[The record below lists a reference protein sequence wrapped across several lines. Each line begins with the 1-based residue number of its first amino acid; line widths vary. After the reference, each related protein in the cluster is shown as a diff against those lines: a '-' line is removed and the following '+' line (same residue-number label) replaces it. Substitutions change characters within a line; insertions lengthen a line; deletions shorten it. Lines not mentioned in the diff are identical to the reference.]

1 MLKPVQFAQS
11 LARSVRARIAAD
23 DGSPRVS
30 WGRHICKILAMG
42 LLLLNA
48 VSVQA
53 QDVGLQWAKGIIET
67 TAAGHARV
75 YAIESDANKNVFV
88 TGLFEGTIDLNP
100 GTATANVTSAGLY
113 DSFVV
118 KLDQYGNFIWGKRYG
133 STGGDTGFGLHIDP
147 SNNLFIT
154 GYISGTVDMNPNA
167 GVNNLVTSGGSADGY
182 ILKLDNNGNY
192 VWAQRMGNTGSGEY
206 SFNVKTDPT
215 GNVFVTGY
223 ISNLSASTFG
233 PYSVT
238 SAGLQDGFIAKL
250 NASGVYQWVK
260 RIGGPGTDAV
270 FGIDIDAA
278 GNIYIGGPSDG
289 GTTGMAA
296 LGKGGYV
303 IKLSPAGATLWSHLD
318 VDSDYYRSVS
328 LDSQGNIYVGSGSS
342 ATAIVTLVKLD
353 NSGNR
358 LWGKAFGRTW
368 NYIDVGPDDHIYVG
382 GAFTNPTT
390 VGSFSFTANGGSD
403 ILLAEIDPNGDPI
416 WAKSLGGTGSE
427 TVGWIS
433 AKNPGELLVG
443 GFFQTTVDFDPSNCI
458 ANLTSKQTAGNASEN
473 FSAYAIKLTKNPLPA
488 EFAVNSSSIAP
499 LTQTACSL
507 GIPDII
513 TGNAVGITAPANFTT
528 TIGYQWQKATSPT
541 GPWTDIEG
549 EVFKDL
555 QPLSSNE
562 TLYYK
567 RLIRARTTFCEF
579 QTVGESDVA
588 TVTVGPNAAPSAN
601 ADGPQWYVCG
611 AGANTVSLNGS
622 ATGGTPGF
630 TYQWYSGSSNGG
642 TLVGS
647 LANYTT
653 AAVTVSTTYTLK
665 VTDANGCIDTDQVT
679 VVPAVANAGANA
691 SFCAGS
697 GGVQIGS
704 APIASTSV
712 QYAWTRVSGSAITT
726 LSCTDCAQPIANP
739 AVATVYRLTV
749 TVTRKD
755 GSTCLTTDDVTIT
768 PVAAPGGLANYAGAD
783 RTICINSNVQLGNIT
798 DATYSYTWTSGQ
810 FLNDPEVARPT
821 FTAGSSGIDP
831 CSITYTVTAIKSG
844 CSFVD
849 EVKVSVLNSQTSDT
863 GDIECGPRWV
873 THEGFPNCPQAVY
886 TWSIVSGNGV
896 ILNTRNGGE
905 DAYLKSNVGTT
916 KFRRTVTLNNVSCS
930 SDVDIIVCGGNCDV
944 EIETI
949 SSQGCPKNFGGGER
963 LRLAPKNINTTDWNY
978 RWSPANLVDNPTARE
993 VAVLTDKPATITL
1006 TITNK
1011 YDASRTCSESID
1023 INPAG
1028 WSKPNIDIPNKTIC
1042 YDSPTAVGT
1051 PLGAGFA
1058 YTWTPSAGL
1067 SSASVNNPQATL
1079 MADQEYVVEIL
1090 ETASGCKTIDTV
1102 KVAVA
1107 QVVAAAGVDRTVCN
1121 GSTVTLGSP
1130 KPAGVN
1136 WIYAWEPAGAAWTNG
1151 TNASSPQPQVEYAS
1165 TSSQTFSLTVTDPAS
1180 GCSATDQ
1187 VVLSNTLTP
1196 GEYTGSAVTICEG
1209 EEAQLGREPEANA
1222 TYLWSPATALSC
1234 TNCANLV
1241 ATPTSTTSY
1250 TLQITYPG
1258 CSSPLI
1264 DQVTVTVNEIPKPPL
1279 ADVVQCTAGA
1289 VAIGFGAPNNPAA
1302 PAGATYLWSPATGL
1316 SNATAAN
1323 PTANVSVRTTYAVT
1337 VTLASGCIYTDEL
1350 DVIPTAGAG
1359 SDAAICSG
1367 ESTQIGT
1374 PALDGATYSWSGIG
1388 IVGSSTV
1395 AQPIVKPTVTTT
1407 YTVAVTLG
1415 GCTRNDQ
1422 VVVTVNSPS
1431 AFNIAGNTTICEG
1444 GSTVLSLV
1452 GAPAANTTWQWSP
1465 SAGVENPTETST
1477 TVVAAGNTT
1486 YRLTQTNLTTG
1497 CSNFKEVVVVV
1508 KPNTIAATATPLE
1521 ICDGTTTALPLNV
1534 TSGGTYQYVW
1544 SPSTGLSNAFV
1555 ANPTVTTG
1563 ISRTY
1568 SVTITDNVSHCQLT
1582 RSVPVTV
1589 KSAEL
1594 CLPPVNLSGNV
1605 LHDGN
1610 SMTDITVNSTSA
1622 VPVPTGLYVSLID
1635 SLGNIVKTVPVAANG
1650 TYDFGPTNPGE
1661 YSIVLHQ
1668 NPAGSE
1674 TPSLPAGWISTGENL
1689 GSGPGSDDDVNGV
1702 LNGVFVGNSD
1712 VSNANFGVQQPPSSD
1727 PKDFKID
1734 QPGPGAE
1741 IALNGSHTSTGTGT
1755 SSPNQLTGNDPEDGP
1770 LNGGD
1775 KDKTVIITTLPDHGE
1790 LWYNGVL
1797 VKTGQIIDNYDP
1809 ALLVIKLTGTGY
1821 TSVQFEYAFQ
1831 DESGE
1836 VSLPS
1841 TYKINWGDPLP
1852 VTLISFNVKQ
1862 EGKTALLY
1870 WQTAAETNSDR
1881 FEIERS
1887 ANGRKW
1893 DRIGTVQSHGESA
1906 VLENYSFKDNQPMDG
1921 DNFYRLKMIDKDL
1934 SFTYS
1939 GIRSASFEGGLL
1951 LTLYPNPVKDV
1962 LTVDTDQSNVKSI
1975 TVTSKAGVVVY
1986 KGVAGRTIDVKQFA
2000 PGMYV
2005 VSVTYLDGSVK
2016 YQKFALAK

>member
-1 MLKPVQFAQS
+1 MTK
-11 LARSVRARIAAD
+11 SVLTR
-23 DGSPRVS
+23 
-30 WGRHICKILAMG
+30 ILAMG
-42 LLLLNA
+42 LLLL
-48 VSVQA
+48 SVATARA
-53 QDVGLQWAKGIIET
+53 QDIGLQWAKGFIET
-67 TAAGHARV
+67 TVAGEARV
-75 YAIESDANKNVFV
+75 YAIDTDISKNVYI
-88 TGLFEGTIDLNP
+88 TGDFIGTIDLNP
-100 GTATANVTSAGLY
+100 GTATANVTSAGGW
-113 DSFVV
+113 DAFVV
-118 KLDQYGNFIWGKRYG
+118 KLDRFGNYIWGKKFG
-133 STGGDTGFGLHIDP
+133 STSTDTGHGIFVDP
-147 SNNLFIT
+147 SGNVFTT
-154 GYISGTVDMNPNA
+154 GYITGTVDMNPGA
-167 GVNNLVTSGGSADGY
+167 AVNNLATNAGSPDGY
-182 ILKLDNNGNY
+182 ILKLDTNGNY
-192 VWAQRMGNTGSGEY
+192 VWAQRMGGPGTEY

-215 GNVFVTGY
+215 GNVIVTGF
-223 ISNLSASTFG
+223 INVGGPATFG
-233 PYSVT
+233 GLSVT
-238 SAGLQDGFIAKL
+238 SAGGNDAFVAKL
-250 NASGVYQWVK
+250 SAAGVYQWV
-260 RIGGPGTDAV
+260 RRLGGAGDDMAW
-270 FGIDIDAA
+270 GLDIDAA
-278 GNIYIGGPSDG
+278 GNIYVSGPSDG

-296 LGKGGYV
+296 LGVGGYV
-303 IKLSPAGATLWSHLD
+303 LKLNTAGVTQWSHLD
-318 VDSDYYRSVS
+318 ADSDWYRSLS
-328 LDSQGNIYVGSGSS
+328 LDSQGNMYMGSGSS
-342 ATAIVTLVKLD
+342 VLADVTLVKL
-353 NSGNR
+353 NSAGVR
-358 LWGKAFGRTW
+358 QWGVKVGRTL
-368 NYIDVGPDDHIYVG
+368 NYVDVGPDDHVYVSG
-382 GAFTNPTT
+382 PFSTEIT
-390 VGSFSFTANGGSD
+390 VGSFSLTPKGLAD
-403 ILLAEIDPNGDPI
+403 ILVAEFDPNGQAI
-416 WAKSLGGTGSE
+416 WAKSVGGTGSE
-427 TVGWIS
+427 TIGWVT
-433 AKNPGELLVG
+433 AKHPGEVLVG
-443 GFFQTTVDFDPSNCI
+443 GFFQATADFDPSDCTQ
-458 ANLTSKQTAGNASEN
+458 NLISKQTAGNAN
-473 FSAYAIKLTKNPLPA
+473 DAYSGFALKLTKDPLPDD
-488 EFAVNSSSIAP
+488 FAVNTSGIAP
-499 LTQTACSL
+499 LTQTACNL

-567 RLIRARTTFCEF
+567 RLIRARTTFCTF
-579 QTVGESDVA
+579 QTVGESAVA

-611 AGANTVSLNGS
+611 AGANTVALNGS
-622 ATGGTPGF
+622 ATGGTPSF
-630 TYQWYSGSSNGG
+630 TYQWYQGSSNGG

-647 LANYTT
+647 AANYTT

-665 VTDANGCIDTDQVT
+665 VTDANGCVDTDQVT
-679 VVPAVANAGANA
+679 IVPAVANAGANA

-704 APIASTSV
+704 APIASASV
-712 QYAWTRVSGSAITT
+712 QYAWTRISGSAIGT
-726 LSCTDCAQPIANP
+726 LSCTSCAQPIANP
-739 AVATVYRLTV
+739 TAATVYRLTV
-749 TVTRKD
+749 TTTRKD
-755 GSTCLTTDDVTIT
+755 GSTCFTTDDITVT
-768 PVAAPGGLANYAGAD
+768 PVAAPGGIANYAGAD
-783 RTICINSNVQLGNIT
+783 RTICINSNVLLGNIN
-798 DATYSYTWTSGQ
+798 DATYAYTWTSGQ
-810 FLNDPEVARPT
+810 FLNDPDIARPT

-849 EVKVSVLNSQTSDT
+849 EVKVSVLNSETSDS
-863 GDIECGPRWV
+863 GDTECGPRWV

-886 TWSIVSGNGV
+886 TWSVVSGNGV
-896 ILNTRNGGE
+896 VLNTRNGGE

-916 KFRRTVTLNNVSCS
+916 KFRRTVTLNGVSCS

-949 SSQGCPKNFGGGER
+949 SSQGCPKNFGGEQ

-993 VAVLTDKPATITL
+993 VKVLTSSPATITL

-1011 YDASRTCSESID
+1011 YDATRTCSESID

-1042 YDSPTAVGT
+1042 YNSPMSVGT
-1051 PLGAGFA
+1051 ALGAGFA
-1058 YTWTPSAGL
+1058 YTWTPSTGL
-1067 SSASVNNPQATL
+1067 SSASINNPQATL
-1079 MADQEYVVEIL
+1079 IADQEYVVEIL

-1107 QVVAAAGVDRTVCN
+1107 QVIAAAGFDRTVCN

-1165 TSSQTFSLTVTDPAS
+1165 TSSQTFSLTVTDPVS
-1180 GCSATDQ
+1180 GCSATDE
-1187 VVLSNTLTP
+1187 VTLNNTLTP

-1209 EEAQLGREPEANA
+1209 EEVQLGRAPEATA
-1222 TYLWSPATALSC
+1222 TYTWTGVGLSC
-1234 TNCANLV
+1234 YNCSNPV
-1241 ATPTSTTSY
+1241 ATPTTTTTY
-1250 TLQITYPG
+1250 TLQISYPG
-1258 CSSPLI
+1258 CSAPMI

-1289 VAIGFGAPNNPAA
+1289 VAIGFGASGNPAA
-1302 PAGATYLWSPATGL
+1302 PAGATYLWSPAAGL
-1316 SNATAAN
+1316 SSATAAN
-1323 PTANVSVRTTYAVT
+1323 PTANVSVRTTYSVT

-1359 SDAAICSG
+1359 SDASICSG

-1374 PALDGATYSWSGIG
+1374 PALDGATYAWSGVG

-1407 YTVAVTLG
+1407 YTVAVTLA

-1422 VVVTVNSPS
+1422 VIVTVNSPA

-1465 SAGVENPTETST
+1465 SAGVENPTETT
-1477 TVVAAGNTT
+1477 TNVVAAGNTT

-1508 KPNTIAATATPLE
+1508 KPNTIAATATPLD

-1534 TSGGTYQYVW
+1534 TSGGSYQYVW
-1544 SPSTGLSNAFV
+1544 SPSTGLSNAFI

-1563 ISRTY
+1563 VSRTY

-1605 LHDGN
+1605 FHDGN

-1635 SLGNIVKTVPVAANG
+1635 SLGNIVKTVPVASNG
-1650 TYDFGPTNPGE
+1650 SYDFGPTNPGE

-1674 TPSLPAGWISTGENL
+1674 TPGLPAGWISTGENL
-1689 GSGPGSDDDVNGV
+1689 GSGPGSDDDVNGI
-1702 LNGVFVGNSD
+1702 LNGVFVGNSN
-1712 VSNANFGVQQPPSSD
+1712 VTNANFGVQQPPSSD
-1727 PKDFKID
+1727 PKDYKID
-1734 QPGPGAE
+1734 QPQPGTE

-1770 LNGGD
+1770 LHGGG

-1797 VKTGQIIDNYDP
+1797 VKTGQIVDNYDP

-1821 TSVQFEYAFQ
+1821 SSVQFEYAFQ

-1836 VSLPS
+1836 VSPPS

-1852 VTLISFNVKQ
+1852 VTLISFNVKE

-1887 ANGRKW
+1887 TNGKKW
-1893 DRIGTVQSHGESA
+1893 DRIGTVQSQGESA
-1906 VLENYSFKDNQPMDG
+1906 VLENYSFKDNRPMDG

-1951 LTLYPNPVKDV
+1951 LALYPNPVKDV
-1962 LTVDTDQSNVKSI
+1962 LTVDTDHSTVKSI

-1986 KGVAGRTIDVKQFA
+1986 KGAAGRTIDVKQFA
-2000 PGMYV
+2000 AGMYV
-2005 VSVTYLDGSVK
+2005 VSVTYHDGSVK
-2016 YQKFALAK
+2016 YQKFALVK